1 MKLEDF
7 YGKRVRVQP
16 NVEPDRPGVRLS
28 CTILSVSNAHRYGEL
43 YQDFLK
49 ARKTVFIDQK
59 SWSLPHSDGMEF
71 DQYDTP
77 QSRGVVIHEFGR
89 VLGGVRLLPTTAV
102 CGCYS
107 YMLRDAQRG
116 LLDDIPPYVL
126 YEQAPVAPHIWEA
139 TRLFIARDVPQER
152 RLAIQTRLMLEM
164 ARASREEG
172 ATHVIGIVPA
182 IFQRW
187 LGRLG
192 IGALPLGPKLSI
204 GGDNTQA
211 AVLHVDTP
219 EARMAQKR
227 AAAEVH

>member
-1 MKLEDF
+1 VKLEEF
-7 YGKRVRVQP
+7 SGSHVQVSP
-16 NVEPDRPGVRLS
+16 NITGDGGFRRLS
-28 CTILSVSNAHRYGEL
+28 CTVVSVRNAHRYGEL

-49 ARKTVFIDQK
+49 ARKSVFIDYK
-59 SWSLPHSDGMEF
+59 SWALPQSDGMEF

-89 VLGGVRLLPTTAV
+89 VLGGVRLLPTSAI

-116 LLDDIPPYVL
+116 LLESIPDYVL
-126 YEQAPVAPHIWEA
+126 YEKAPVAEHIWEA

-164 ARASREEG
+164 ARAAREEG

-192 IGALPLGPKLSI
+192 IGALPLGPKLEI
-204 GGDNTQA
+204 GGDRTQA
-211 AVLHVDTP
+211 AIMHVDT
-219 EARMAQKR
+219 EAAKQAHEIVV
-227 AAAEVH
+227 AAGH